1 MAAAAGG
8 ARSRIRSRHEG
19 PGISS
24 RILASRGSGLGRSRY
39 LDIVMVLATSTQ
51 LRSHPLTLHCRN
63 IKWRDLPYITQTTHL
78 EDHYKHFLV
87 SAYSCFLSHVSDPR
101 KPVPVC
107 LTSTVLNI
115 ELREILR
122 IYYWH
127 NGSLIL
133 CGDVA
138 IVAGSW
144 QRRWRDSRMT
154 GVIASGSGLCQD
166 TSPGQYRSHH
176 RQQVRYLKQYH
187 QPVPN
192 RRTRRQSLIISSSL
206 IVFITR
212 SCINIL

>member
-24 RILASRGSGLGRSRY
+24 RILASRGSVGA
-39 LDIVMVLATSTQ
+39 DIWILLWCWLHPHNWGVIRWLYTVETLNGGTNYILSTQ
-51 LRSHPLTLHCRN
+51 TSHLRQL
-63 IKWRDLPYITQTTHL
+63 QTFSL
-78 EDHYKHFLV
+78 WERRP
-87 SAYSCFLSHVSDPR
+87 DPR

-192 RRTRRQSLIISSSL
+192 RRTRRQSLIIGSSL